1 VNGALEYMSAE
12 LRFGGNAAIAGLVV
26 SITLAGAALGSVVGG
41 NFAEKFGRTRALQIN
56 VIPLIVGAIMW

>member
-1 VNGALEYMSAE
+1 MNGALDYMSSE
-12 LRFGGNAAIAGLVV
+12 LGFKGNTGISGLVV

-56 VIPLIVGAIMW
+56 VLPLVVGSVVW